1 MISDNEQLLIA
12 GCKRGEPWARRELYE
27 KYAPAML
34 SLCVRYVANRETA
47 KDVLQD
53 GFVKV
58 FTHIGQYEARGP
70 LPAWLRLFF
79 VHTALL

>member
-12 GCKRGEPWARRELYE
+12 GRKRGEPWARRELYE

-58 FTHIGQYEARGP
+58 FISVSMRHVDPYRPGCVRF
-70 LPAWLRLFF
+70 L
-79 VHTALL
+79 